1 MAGECWIHVVHVVLF
16 VEAFAPLDAACARG
30 LRRRMGVAVSHFG
43 ALYMTYVSFV
53 RLHSVDALAH
63 GVHACRMHA
72 WRFFS
77 IDDVKVPLF
86 FDGVPM
92 RSPAQD

>member
-1 MAGECWIHVVHVVLF
+1 MVHVVLF

-30 LRRRMGVAVSHFG
+30 LRRRMGVAVSRFG

-53 RLHSVDALAH
+53 RLQWTLSH